1 MIIPIF
7 FAVDDGYCPFLAVA
21 IQSLIDNSSPEN
33 TYLIKVLNT
42 DITEEN
48 KKRISKYERDNVDI
62 EFVDL
67 TYYIQKVKD
76 KLYTRDYYSKTTYF
90 RLFLP
95 NLYLHDQQDQ
105 RGGPCICDDHGADQ
119 STGGFCGYY
128 RRAD

>member
-42 DITEEN
+42 DITEGN

-76 KLYTRDYYSKTTYF
+76 KLYTRDYYSKTTF
-90 RLFLP
+90 R
-95 NLYLHDQQDQ
+95 
-105 RGGPCICDDHGADQ
+105 
-119 STGGFCGYY
+119 
-128 RRAD
+128 